1 MTIKEVKEEVYY
13 YRGQRI
19 DDDLAFEILD
29 YIKSNPK
36 ASICEVISGYF
47 EI

>member
-13 YRGQRI
+13 YTGKRV

-29 YIKSNPK
+29 YIEAHPQQDH
-36 ASICEVISGYF
+36 AEIVQGYF
-47 EI
+47 VG

>member
-13 YRGQRI
+13 YTGKRI

-29 YIKSNPK
+29 HIETHPQQHH
-36 ASICEVISGYF
+36 AEIIQGYF
-47 EI
+47 VG

>member
-13 YRGQRI
+13 YTGKRI

-29 YIKSNPK
+29 HIEDHPNQSHAEIIN
-36 ASICEVISGYF
+36 GYF
-47 EI
+47 EG